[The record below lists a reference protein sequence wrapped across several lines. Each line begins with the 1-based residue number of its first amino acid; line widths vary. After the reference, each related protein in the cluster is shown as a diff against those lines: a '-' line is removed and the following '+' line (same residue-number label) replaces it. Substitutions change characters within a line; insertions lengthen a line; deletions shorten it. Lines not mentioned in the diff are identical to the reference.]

1 MIFMIIW
8 LSGSYDMVTMM
19 LLCNTMYREVV
30 MVLLIVALIIALSVV
45 VIKRAV
51 IDYYK
56 TVIGK

>member
-1 MIFMIIW
+1 
-8 LSGSYDMVTMM
+8 
-19 LLCNTMYREVV
+19 

-56 TVIGK
+56 AVIGK

>member
-1 MIFMIIW
+1 
-8 LSGSYDMVTMM
+8 
-19 LLCNTMYREVV
+19 

-56 TVIGK
+56 SVIGK

>member
-1 MIFMIIW
+1 
-8 LSGSYDMVTMM
+8 
-19 LLCNTMYREVV
+19 
-30 MVLLIVALIIALSVV
+30 MVLMIIALLVALFVV